1 MTTWLLITPAG
12 LYLDDTGLWTR
23 DRAAARSFAYR
34 AYADRVRRAVRRRD
48 GVALMLE
55 ALRVE
60 PRPAAREPE
69 ITPAQ
74 RFALEL
80 VARHGGLRC
89 AGEHWVP
96 LGSGGPGIAPI
107 TVHSLVRRGELAV
120 TAEGAS
126 HDGRRF
132 GARRYRTRWLEV
144 RARAVAA

>member
-12 LYLDDTGLWTR
+12 LYLDDTGFWTR
-23 DRAAARSFAYR
+23 DRAAARSFTVR
-34 AYADRVRRAVRRRD
+34 AYAERVRRAVRRRD
-48 GVALMLE
+48 GAELLLE

-60 PRPAAREPE
+60 PRVAAREGAA
-69 ITPAQ
+69 TPAQ
-74 RFALEL
+74 RKALEL
-80 VARHGGLRC
+80 VAQHGGLRC

-96 LGSGGPGIAPI
+96 LGAGGPDIAPV